1 VPHSGLSAVRTV
13 GGLVPGDLLGRVV
26 AGQDLAGLSAD
37 DFHLELGVTPR
48 EAANRAWSVLVGA
61 WTGYRDALAK
71 LPDGDRATGLTR
83 EKWLSVLLRE
93 LGFGRVPVT
102 SAGGITVEGRSF
114 PVSHRTDTVPIHLLG
129 WGVDLDRKTPGLAGA
144 ADRAPHAMV
153 QELLNRSDQHL
164 WAILANGGTLRL
176 LRDSSNLVGQAYVE
190 FDLEAIFDGQLFSDF
205 VALFLLAHQ
214 TRFEPV
220 DPEAGPGDCWLE
232 RWRADAVET
241 GARALGQLRD
251 GVKAAIESLGT
262 GFLQHPG
269 NVELRA
275 RLEPGG
281 GLDLADYH
289 RALLR
294 LVYRLLFCF
303 VAEDRGLLLD
313 PTASD
318 IAKARYIDW
327 FSTARL
333 RRIASRRRGTRH
345 ADLWQALSLVID
357 GLGSDD
363 GRPEL
368 GLPGIGGLFEHGP
381 VDVVTDHGLANDA
394 LLAAVRHLCVIQPKE
409 GGPRRNVDYQHLGA
423 EELGG
428 IYESL
433 LELVPRHEPVTRT
446 FTLETLAGNERKTSG
461 AYYTPTSLIESL
473 LESALDPLLDEA
485 GAADDPETALLALTV
500 CDPAC
505 GSGHFLVAAARRIA
519 QRLAYVRAGDG
530 EPSIILAQD
539 AMHDVVARC
548 IYGVDLNPMAAE
560 LAKVSLWL
568 ESLSAGRPLGFLD
581 HHIKIGNALLGTT
594 PALLAAGVPEDAFA
608 ALEGD
613 DKKVVAVL
621 KKRNRAEQSGQD
633 DLFAAAGITV
643 DNRRFAE
650 VARGID
656 ALAGLDLSS
665 VHLAEKR
672 QRELENSPELAHA
685 RFVADAWCAA
695 FVAPKVNPD
704 HGITDATVRG
714 WAAGS
719 LPPFD
724 DPRRQAVERVSTEY
738 RFFHWHLEYPQIF
751 AVTADAGGPG
761 LVGGFSCVLGNPP
774 WEHVELK
781 EQEYFAARDA
791 AISTAPGAERKRRID
806 EMLGSDS
813 PLAAEYRAAK
823 RRVDGERLVLGSS
836 GRYPLCGRGRI
847 NTYAVFAEHDRAI
860 LGPSGRLG
868 VILPMGIA
876 TDATTQAF
884 FRSAVTERSLVS
896 LYHFENE
903 GLIFENVHHAFKFCL
918 LVLAGRDVSSSAADF
933 AFFARKPADLDR
945 PGARFSMTPEEIQ
958 LLNPNTAT
966 CPVFRSRRDAELM
979 LAIYRRVPILIHR
992 GRSEGNP
999 WGASFIQGM
1008 FNMTSDSHLF
1018 HNADQLEAEGWT
1030 LEGNRYR
1037 RGPNEMIPL
1046 YEGKMVHHFDH
1057 RWATFEPNGVARDVT
1072 STERSDPTFEPL
1084 PRYWVASS
1092 EVSAAIGGR
1101 EAPWY
1106 LGFRDICRSTDE
1118 RTMIATQIAGVGVGH
1133 KLPLI
1138 LSANRRRWT
1147 LAATL
1152 PSFVLDFAARQKVGG
1167 TSMSFFI
1174 VEQLPVPTPAQVM
1187 APLEW
1192 TNGSFSDFIKP
1203 RVVELVYTGWGMQ
1216 PFALELGDEHPPFR
1230 WDEYRRAVLRAE
1242 IDAACFHLYGVDTRD
1257 DVDYILGTFSL
1268 VNRRDLER
1276 RGEERTRRLILE
1288 SYDRMADAT
1297 RTGTTFQSSLDP
1309 APGCGPRH
1317 DATMTVQEA
1326 AR

>member
-1 VPHSGLSAVRTV
+1 VTNGRSGLSAVRTV

-446 FTLETLAGNERKTSG
+446 FTLETLAGNERKSTGSH
-461 AYYTPTSLIESL
+461 YTPTPVVDCLVD
-473 LESALDPLLDEA
+473 ATLDPLLDEA
-485 GAADDPETALLALTV
+485 EVADDPEAALLSLTV

-505 GSGHFLVAAARRIA
+505 GSGHFLVAAARRLA
-519 QRLAYVRAGDG
+519 HRLARARADG
-530 EPSIILAQD
+530 AEPTVAEAQQ
-539 AMHDVVARC
+539 AMHDVVTHC

-568 ESLSAGRPLGFLD
+568 EAHEAGKPLSFLD
-581 HHIKIGNALLGTT
+581 HHIKIGNALLGTS
-594 PALLAAGVPEDAFA
+594 PALLAAGIPDEALVP
-608 ALEGD
+608 LESD
-613 DKKVVAVL
+613 DKGTAISI
-621 KKRNRAEQSGQD
+621 KKRNRAERAGQG
-633 DLFAAAGITV
+633 DLFSAPVVV
-643 DNRRFAE
+643 DDQAIVDASRK
-650 VARGID
+650 ID
-656 ALAGLDLSS
+656 ALSGLDLAS
-665 VHLAEKR
+665 VHLAQR
-672 QRELENSPELAHA
+672 RTRELDRSPEL
-685 RFVADAWCAA
+685 RRGRELADLWCAA
-695 FVAPKVNPD
+695 FLAPALPGSPAITSSALWDPDGHPASSLAEDLAHRFHLFHWWLEFPSVMGAGGFDCVIGNPPFLSPLSVS
-704 HGITDATVRG
+704 GSRVTKTRNLCKFVRG
-714 WAAGS
+714 SLGGPKADDSSYFLLLARDLTKPTGRYGMVLPDSFLSAADSAPVRGS
-719 LPPFD
+719 VVDGHDLALVWRGDGSEFEAAVTTIIVSFAPVGSCTG
-724 DPRRQAVERVSTEY
+724 PRRMVGPSFQ
-738 RFFHWHLEYPQIF
+738 HLTSVTPPWSSRSWSALVAEGDSAIGLI
-751 AVTADAGGPG
+751 ASSGGRTLADLCSVTADYRDQYYG
-761 LVGGFSCVLGNPP
+761 LRGAVVEAPDDWEASAMPP
-774 WEHVELK
+774 LVTTGL
-781 EQEYFAARDA
+781 
-791 AISTAPGAERKRRID
+791 ID
-806 EMLGSDS
+806 
-813 PLAAEYRAAK
+813 PLACYWGTHTTK
-823 RRVDGERLVLGSS
+823 FDKVKYERPV
-836 GRYPLCGRGRI
+836 
-847 NTYAVFAEHDRAI
+847 V
-860 LGPSGRLG
+860 
-868 VILPMGIA
+868 V
-876 TDATTQAF
+876 
-884 FRSAVTERSLVS
+884 
-896 LYHFENE
+896 
-903 GLIFENVHHAFKFCL
+903 
-918 LVLAGRDVSSSAADF
+918 
-933 AFFARKPADLDR
+933 LDR
-945 PGARFSMTPEEIQ
+945 LEAPIRKW
-958 LLNPNTAT
+958 
-966 CPVFRSRRDAELM
+966 AES
-979 LAIYRRVPILIHR
+979 RRVPKILV
-992 GRSEGNP
+992 
-999 WGASFIQGM
+999 ATQ
-1008 FNMTSDSHLF
+1008 
-1018 HNADQLEAEGWT
+1018 
-1030 LEGNRYR
+1030 
-1037 RGPNEMIPL
+1037 
-1046 YEGKMVHHFDH
+1046 GKMVELVIDVRGEWLPCVPVISIMANDETDVDLRALASILLSPAAFDYF
-1057 RWATFEPNGVARDVT
+1057 RATKLGSGL
-1072 STERSDPTFEPL
+1072 STG
-1084 PRYWVASS
+1084 AIK
-1092 EVSAAIGGR
+1092 VSAGDLRAMPAPKSLASVDRAGR
-1101 EAPWY
+1101 
-1106 LGFRDICRSTDE
+1106 L
-1118 RTMIATQIAGVGVGH
+1118 
-1133 KLPLI
+1133 
-1138 LSANRRRWT
+1138 
-1147 LAATL
+1147 
-1152 PSFVLDFAARQKVGG
+1152 LD
-1167 TSMSFFI
+1167 
-1174 VEQLPVPTPAQVM
+1174 
-1187 APLEW
+1187 
-1192 TNGSFSDFIKP
+1192 D
-1203 RVVELVYTGWGMQ
+1203 
-1216 PFALELGDEHPPFR
+1216 LGDEDQRHEF
-1230 WDEYRRAVLRAE
+1230 
-1242 IDAACFHLYGVDTRD
+1242 
-1257 DVDYILGTFSL
+1257 
-1268 VNRRDLER
+1268 
-1276 RGEERTRRLILE
+1276 RRLMNEAFGLPPE
-1288 SYDRMADAT
+1288 VGEDWDRT
-1297 RTGTTFQSSLDP
+1297 LVGYLDRSR
-1309 APGCGPRH
+1309 GS
-1317 DATMTVQEA
+1317 TMYGA
-1326 AR
+1326 A